1 LNGQL
6 PGASR
11 RAGIEREKSRCTN
24 PPRLLLIKSRGSRN
38 KGISNY
44 QKKIL
49 NDLDF
54 FSYLYYILYQQ
65 VIISNYKEITMNI
78 KVANEEHRTTVYLS
92 GSVDIPGAESLKK
105 VLNQIADDNPREV
118 CIDFDE
124 VNFIGS
130 SGIGKLLLFY
140 KKFTSRGG
148 RVSIV
153 NLNKEITALFKA
165 IKLDKL
171 FNI

>member
-1 LNGQL
+1 MNVKI
-6 PGASR
+6 ASE
-11 RAGIEREKSRCTN
+11 GDK
-24 PPRLLLIKSRGSRN
+24 
-38 KGISNY
+38 
-44 QKKIL
+44 
-49 NDLDF
+49 
-54 FSYLYYILYQQ
+54 
-65 VIISNYKEITMNI
+65 
-78 KVANEEHRTTVYLS
+78 TTVFIS

-105 VLNQIADDNPREV
+105 TFNQIVDAVPQPKEV
-118 CIDFDE
+118 WIDFGE

-140 KKFTSRGG
+140 KKFTSKGG
-148 RVSIV
+148 KVLIV

>member
-1 LNGQL
+1 
-6 PGASR
+6 
-11 RAGIEREKSRCTN
+11 
-24 PPRLLLIKSRGSRN
+24 
-38 KGISNY
+38 
-44 QKKIL
+44 
-49 NDLDF
+49 
-54 FSYLYYILYQQ
+54 
-65 VIISNYKEITMNI
+65 MNI
-78 KVANEEHRTTVYLS
+78 KVERDGDKVTVFLS

-105 VLNQIADDNPREV
+105 EFNSIIESDPVEV

-140 KKFTSRGG
+140 KKFTSKGG